1 MHPTDLTVAA
11 VIERDDKYL
20 LVEEYAMGRR
30 VVTQPGGHI
39 EADESPE
46 QAVEREVLEESG
58 VTVECRDMI
67 GVYLWIHPQTRQQFL
82 RIVFAAEYQGHDEN
96 REIDHGILGSR
107 WMTLDDIRARRS
119 ILRTP
124 VVLRCVEDYRAGRRA
139 SDALLTGMLPLQK
152 NVHRILANADLV

>member
-11 VIERDDKYL
+11 VIERDDKFL

-58 VTVECRDMI
+58 VTVDGPPPCF
-67 GVYLWIHPQTRQQFL
+67 GKGG
-82 RIVFAAEYQGHDEN
+82 AQGGGRYH
-96 REIDHGILGSR
+96 EI
-107 WMTLDDIRARRS
+107 
-119 ILRTP
+119 
-124 VVLRCVEDYRAGRRA
+124 
-139 SDALLTGMLPLQK
+139 
-152 NVHRILANADLV
+152 